1 MPVGIRVDFSAV
13 ADAAFAAHE
22 QAVQDLRSATF
33 RAASLDEARARVA
46 ETEAAL
52 APFREVL
59 RAGPIAPIAYEELVR
74 AHPPSAEQR
83 AQGQVWDPETFTPA
97 LLAACIGQELPEGE
111 RMTEQDWADWMSTA
125 GAGVSAD
132 LVALFR
138 ACLQVNDRRVE
149 VFRVAV

>member
-1 MPVGIRVDFSAV
+1 MQVEIRVDFSAA

-22 QAVQDLRSATF
+22 RAVRDLHLARP
-33 RAASLDEARARVA
+33 DARARVA

-52 APFREVL
+52 APFQVVL
-59 RAGPIAPIAYEELVR
+59 RAGPITPTAYEELVR
-74 AHPPSAEQR
+74 AHPPTAEQR
-83 AQGQVWDPETFTPA
+83 VQGQVWDPETFTPA
-97 LLAACIGQELPEGE
+97 LLAACLGQELPEGE
-111 RMTEQDWADWMSTA
+111 RMTERDWSDWMSTA
-125 GAGVSAD
+125 GAASAD